1 MRTKLLLL
9 FFALGEI
16 TASAQTDSLPNI
28 TKTSNGKLIDPI
40 QIHEVVV
47 TGTRNETDIRHLP
60 MTISVIDRK
69 QIEQSMQPSI
79 LPILT
84 QQVPGLFIT
93 ARGIMGYGVSGGAAG
108 GMSLRGIGSGSGRLM
123 VLIDGHPQYMGLM
136 GHPIADAYQSLMAE
150 RVEVLRG
157 PASVLYGSN
166 AMGGVINIVTR
177 QLHEE
182 GVKTNLNLGYGSFN
196 TLQSEVTNR
205 IRKGG
210 FTSLISGSYNRTDGH
225 RRNMGFEQYGGYAK
239 LGYEFSPYWNI
250 RGDVNVTHFNASQPG
265 EVTDPMI
272 DADQSITR
280 GMTSVA
286 VENRYE
292 RTSGAVSFFYNW
304 GDHWINDGYTTNPD
318 DKNNPKP
325 YRFDSHDDMM
335 GISWYQSAQ
344 LFTGN
349 RLTAGVDYYRF
360 GGKAQN
366 RYVEGERNGEREH
379 IVDKVQH
386 EIAGYIDF
394 RQDISHW
401 LTLDAGIRID
411 HHSHI
416 GTEWIPQAGLS
427 FHLPGSIELK
437 ASAGKGFRY
446 PTIREMYMFPP
457 KNPDLRPESMWNYEL
472 AFAQRLL
479 DGRLSYGINV
489 FYIDGKNLIV
499 AVPRAGATPLNM
511 NTGKIDNTGV
521 EVEAAYRIH
530 PHWSVETNY
539 SYLHMDNPVLGA
551 PEHKFYAGAMFSKN
565 RWTVSTVLQY
575 VANLYTNV
583 DHVQTEDFILWNING
598 SFKVTEWFDI
608 WARGENLLAQR
619 YEINAGYPMPKA
631 TIMAGINV
639 KF

>member
-225 RRNMGFEQYGGYAK
+225 SRNMGFEQYGGYAK

-304 GDHWINDGYTTNPD
+304 GDHWINDGYTANPD
-318 DKNNPKP
+318 DKNTPKP

-565 RWTVSTVLQY
+565 RWTVSTGFQY
-575 VANLYTNV
+575 VANLYTDV
-583 DHVQTEDFILWNING
+583 DHVQTEDFVLWNING

>member
-1 MRTKLLLL
+1 MRKNTVCLFLFSSLLSISGM
-9 FFALGEI
+9 AENRK
-16 TASAQTDSLPNI
+16 DSTQIGRNYV
-28 TKTSNGKLIDPI
+28 ID
-40 QIHEVVV
+40 EVVV

-60 MTISVIDRK
+60 MTISIVNRQ
-69 QIEQSMQPSI
+69 QIEKRYEPSL
-79 LPILT
+79 LPLLT
-84 QQVPGLFIT
+84 EQVPGLFT
-93 ARGIMGYGVSGGAAG
+93 TSRGIMGYGVSTGAAG
-108 GMSLRGIGSGSGRLM
+108 GMSLRGIGGSPTAGLL

-136 GHPIADAYQSLMAE
+136 GHPIADAYQSMLAE

-177 QLHEE
+177 KQQEE
-182 GVKTNLNLGYGSFN
+182 GVKNNMQVGYGSYN
-196 TLQSEVTNR
+196 TLQTEFSNRVKKGCFSSVVT
-205 IRKGG
+205 
-210 FTSLISGSYNRTDGH
+210 GSYNRTDGH
-225 RRNMGFEQYGGYAK
+225 RSDMEFEQYGGYAK
-239 LGYEFSPYWNI
+239 LGYDLSTFWKVWEDI
-250 RGDVNVTHFNASQPG
+250 NVTHFNVSNPG
-265 EVTDPMI
+265 TVQTPLFDN
-272 DADQSITR
+272 DSRITR
-280 GMTSVA
+280 GMTSFA
-286 VENRYE
+286 LENHYE
-292 RTSGAVSFFYNW
+292 KTSGTLSFFYNW

-489 FYIDGKNLIV
+489 WD
-499 AVPRAGATPLNM
+499 
-511 NTGKIDNTGV
+511 
-521 EVEAAYRIH
+521 
-530 PHWSVETNY
+530 
-539 SYLHMDNPVLGA
+539 
-551 PEHKFYAGAMFSKN
+551 
-565 RWTVSTVLQY
+565 
-575 VANLYTNV
+575 LYT
-583 DHVQTEDFILWNING
+583 
-598 SFKVTEWFDI
+598 
-608 WARGENLLAQR
+608 
-619 YEINAGYPMPKA
+619 
-631 TIMAGINV
+631 
-639 KF
+639 